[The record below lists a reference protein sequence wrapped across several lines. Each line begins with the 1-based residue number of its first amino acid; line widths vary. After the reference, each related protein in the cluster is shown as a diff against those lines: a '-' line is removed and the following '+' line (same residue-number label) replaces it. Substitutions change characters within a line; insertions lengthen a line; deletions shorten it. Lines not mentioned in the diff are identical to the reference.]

1 MMKRKILIVLGILL
15 FFWCFLPVFAGIF
28 NIGSLTGMV
37 VGALLVL
44 YGAAPQLFTS
54 LPWQLQTVIKLIVL
68 VIAALTVS
76 ITAVMVSAILQPA
89 AEADTVIVLGC
100 KVDRNGPSRMLRER
114 LDAAYD
120 YLQENTNAIVIVT
133 GGQGSDEPEP
143 EGTAMQKYLEK
154 KGIDAGRIYVEDKSE
169 STREN
174 LINAESIMQ
183 ENRLSA
189 PVLIVTNEFHVLRA
203 RMIANSLSIEAS
215 TLPAPT
221 DLFFFGA
228 YYIRELYG
236 VLYQIVF

>member
-1 MMKRKILIVLGILL
+1 MKRKVLIVLGILL

-120 YLQENTNAIVIVT
+120 YLQENTDAIVIVT

-143 EGTAMQKYLEK
+143 EGTAMQKYLVN

>member
-1 MMKRKILIVLGILL
+1 MMKRKVLIVLGILH

-120 YLQENTNAIVIVT
+120 YLQENTDAIVIVT

-143 EGTAMQKYLEK
+143 EGTAMQKYLVK

-174 LINAESIMQ
+174 LINAESIME

>member
-1 MMKRKILIVLGILL
+1 MKRKVLIVLGILL

-143 EGTAMQKYLEK
+143 EGTAMQKYLVK

>member
-1 MMKRKILIVLGILL
+1 MKRKVLIVLGILL

-143 EGTAMQKYLEK
+143 EGTAMQKYLLK
-154 KGIDAGRIYVEDKSE
+154 KGIDADRIYVEDRSE

>member
-1 MMKRKILIVLGILL
+1 MKRKVLIVLGILL

-100 KVDRNGPSRMLRER
+100 KVDRDGPSRMLRER

-120 YLQENTNAIVIVT
+120 YLQENTDAVVIVT

-143 EGTAMQKYLEK
+143 EGTAMQKYLVK

>member
-143 EGTAMQKYLEK
+143 EGTAMQKYLVK
-154 KGIDAGRIYVEDKSE
+154 KGIDAGRIYVEDKS
-169 STREN
+169 
-174 LINAESIMQ
+174 ESIMQ

>member
-1 MMKRKILIVLGILL
+1 
-15 FFWCFLPVFAGIF
+15 
-28 NIGSLTGMV
+28 
-37 VGALLVL
+37 
-44 YGAAPQLFTS
+44 
-54 LPWQLQTVIKLIVL
+54 
-68 VIAALTVS
+68 
-76 ITAVMVSAILQPA
+76 MVSAILQPA

-143 EGTAMQKYLEK
+143 EGTAMQKYLVN
-154 KGIDAGRIYVEDKSE
+154 KGIDAGRIYVEDRSE

>member
-1 MMKRKILIVLGILL
+1 MMKRKVLIVLGILL

-89 AEADTVIVLGC
+89 AEAETVIVLGC

-120 YLQENTNAIVIVT
+120 YLQENTDAIVIVT

-143 EGTAMQKYLEK
+143 EGTAMQKYLVK

>member
-1 MMKRKILIVLGILL
+1 MMKRKVLIVLGILL

-120 YLQENTNAIVIVT
+120 YLQENTDAIVIVT

-143 EGTAMQKYLEK
+143 EGTAMQKYLVN

>member
-1 MMKRKILIVLGILL
+1 MKRKVLIVLGILL

-120 YLQENTNAIVIVT
+120 YLQENTDAIVIVT

-143 EGTAMQKYLEK
+143 EGTAMQKYLVK

>member
-1 MMKRKILIVLGILL
+1 MKRKVLIVLGILL

-89 AEADTVIVLGC
+89 AEAETVIVLGC

-120 YLQENTNAIVIVT
+120 YLQENTDAIVIVT

-143 EGTAMQKYLEK
+143 EGTAMQKYLVK

>member
-1 MMKRKILIVLGILL
+1 MKRKILIVLGILL

-143 EGTAMQKYLEK
+143 EGTAMQKYLVK

-183 ENRLSA
+183 ENRLSE
-189 PVLIVTNEFHVLRA
+189 PVLIVTNDFHVLRA

>member
-1 MMKRKILIVLGILL
+1 MMKRKVLIVLSILL

-44 YGAAPQLFTS
+44 YGAAPHLFTS

-120 YLQENTNAIVIVT
+120 YLQENTDAVVIVT

-143 EGTAMQKYLEK
+143 EGTAMQKYLVK

>member
-1 MMKRKILIVLGILL
+1 MKRKVLIVLGILL

-120 YLQENTNAIVIVT
+120 YLQENTDAIVIVT

-143 EGTAMQKYLEK
+143 EGTAMQKYLVK
-154 KGIDAGRIYVEDKSE
+154 KGIDAGRIYVEDRSE

-183 ENRLSA
+183 ENRLSE
-189 PVLIVTNEFHVLRA
+189 PVLIVTNDFHVLRA

-221 DLFFFGA
+221 DPFFFGA

>member
-1 MMKRKILIVLGILL
+1 MKRKILIVLGILL

-120 YLQENTNAIVIVT
+120 YLQENTDAIVIVT

-143 EGTAMQKYLEK
+143 EGTAMQKYLVK

>member
-1 MMKRKILIVLGILL
+1 MKRKILIVLGILL

-143 EGTAMQKYLEK
+143 EGTAMQKYLVK
-154 KGIDAGRIYVEDKSE
+154 KGIDAGHIYVEDKSE

>member
-1 MMKRKILIVLGILL
+1 MKRKILIVLGILL

-100 KVDRNGPSRMLRER
+100 KVDRDGPSRMLRER

-120 YLQENTNAIVIVT
+120 YLQENTDAIVIVT

-143 EGTAMQKYLEK
+143 EGTAMQKYLVN

>member
-1 MMKRKILIVLGILL
+1 MKRKVLIVLGILL

-120 YLQENTNAIVIVT
+120 YLQENTDAVVIVT

-143 EGTAMQKYLEK
+143 EGTAMQKYLVK

>member
-1 MMKRKILIVLGILL
+1 MMKRKVLIVLGILL

-89 AEADTVIVLGC
+89 AEAETVIVLGC

-120 YLQENTNAIVIVT
+120 YLQENTDAIVIVT

-143 EGTAMQKYLEK
+143 EGTAMQKYLLK
-154 KGIDAGRIYVEDKSE
+154 KGIDAGRIYVEDRSE

-174 LINAESIMQ
+174 LINAAEIMQ
-183 ENRLSA
+183 ENSLRS

-203 RMIANSLSIEAS
+203 QMIAHSMGMHAS

-221 DLFFFGA
+221 AALYFGP
-228 YYIRELYG
+228 YFIRELYG
-236 VLYQIVF
+236 VLSQIFF

>member
-1 MMKRKILIVLGILL
+1 MKRKVLIVLGILL

-44 YGAAPQLFTS
+44 YGAAPHLFTS

-120 YLQENTNAIVIVT
+120 YLQENTDAIVIVT

-143 EGTAMQKYLEK
+143 EGTAMQKYLVK

>member
-1 MMKRKILIVLGILL
+1 MKRKILIVLGILL

-44 YGAAPQLFTS
+44 YGAAPLLFTF

-143 EGTAMQKYLEK
+143 EGTAMQKYLVK

>member
-133 GGQGSDEPEP
+133 GGQGSDDPEP
-143 EGTAMQKYLEK
+143 EGTAMQKYLVK

>member
-1 MMKRKILIVLGILL
+1 MMKRKVLIVLGILL
-15 FFWCFLPVFAGIF
+15 FFWCFLLVFAGIF

-114 LDAAYD
+114 LDAAD
-120 YLQENTNAIVIVT
+120 NYLERHPDAIVIVT
-133 GGQGSDEPEP
+133 GGKGRDEPEP
-143 EGTAMQKYLEK
+143 EGDAMQKYLVQ
-154 KGIDAGRIYVEDKSE
+154 KGIDQNRIYIENKST

-174 LINAESIMQ
+174 LLNAADIMQ
-183 ENRLSA
+183 KHNLSSPA
-189 PVLIVTNEFHVLRA
+189 LIVTNEFHVLRA
-203 RMIANSLSIEAS
+203 QMIARSIGMHAS
-215 TLPAPT
+215 TLPART
-221 DLFFFGA
+221 AAFYFGP
-228 YYIRELYG
+228 YFIRELYG
-236 VLYQIVF
+236 VLSQIFF

>member
-1 MMKRKILIVLGILL
+1 MMKRKVLIVLGILL

-120 YLQENTNAIVIVT
+120 YLKENTDAIVIVT

-143 EGTAMQKYLEK
+143 EGDAMQKYLIA
-154 KGIDAGRIYVEDKSE
+154 KGIDASRIYVENKSE

-174 LINAESIMQ
+174 LINAMTIMR
-183 ENRLSA
+183 ENNLST
-189 PVLIVTNEFHVLRA
+189 PVLMVTNEFHVLRA
-203 RMIANSLSIEAS
+203 QMIAKTLGMEAS

-221 DLFFFGA
+221 DPIFFGA

-236 VLYQIVF
+236 ILYQIVF

>member
-1 MMKRKILIVLGILL
+1 MKRKILIVLGILL

-143 EGTAMQKYLEK
+143 EGTAMQKYLVK

>member
-120 YLQENTNAIVIVT
+120 YLQENTDAIVIVT

-143 EGTAMQKYLEK
+143 EGTAMQKYLVK

>member
-1 MMKRKILIVLGILL
+1 MKRKILIVLGILL

-76 ITAVMVSAILQPA
+76 ITAVVVSAILQPA

-143 EGTAMQKYLEK
+143 EGTAMQKYLVK

>member
-143 EGTAMQKYLEK
+143 EGTAMQKYLVK

>member
-1 MMKRKILIVLGILL
+1 MKRKILIVLGILL

-120 YLQENTNAIVIVT
+120 YLQENTDAIVIVT

-143 EGTAMQKYLEK
+143 EGTAMQKYLVN

>member
-1 MMKRKILIVLGILL
+1 MMKRKVLIVLGILL

-28 NIGSLTGMV
+28 NIGALTGMV

-100 KVDRNGPSRMLRER
+100 KVDRDGPSRMLRER

-120 YLQENTNAIVIVT
+120 YLQENTDAIVIVT

-143 EGTAMQKYLEK
+143 EGTAMQKYLVN
-154 KGIDAGRIYVEDKSE
+154 KGIDAGRIYVEDRSE

-174 LINAESIMQ
+174 LINAAEIMQ
-183 ENRLSA
+183 EHNLSSPA
-189 PVLIVTNEFHVLRA
+189 LIVTNEFHVLRA
-203 RMIANSLSIEAS
+203 QMIAHSMGMHAS
-215 TLPAPT
+215 TLPART
-221 DLFFFGA
+221 AVFYFGP
-228 YYIRELYG
+228 YFIRELYG
-236 VLYQIVF
+236 VLSQIFF

>member
-1 MMKRKILIVLGILL
+1 MKRKVLIVLSILL

-44 YGAAPQLFTS
+44 YGAAPHLFTS

-120 YLQENTNAIVIVT
+120 YLQENTDAVVIVT

-143 EGTAMQKYLEK
+143 EGTAMQKYLVK

>member
-1 MMKRKILIVLGILL
+1 MKRKVLIVLSILL

-44 YGAAPQLFTS
+44 YGAAPHLFTS

-120 YLQENTNAIVIVT
+120 YLQENTDAVVIVT

-143 EGTAMQKYLEK
+143 EGTAMQKYLVK

-189 PVLIVTNEFHVLRA
+189 PVLIVTNKFHVLRA